1 MCIQPSCDI
10 SNACDQL
17 NYTYI
22 YVKLYIYLLRI
33 KHIFTCISLFVVLIE
48 WSMIYPHA
56 LIYMNGEDWAV
67 VGIPSCGKQSKT
79 LKLFLVHIDS
89 FELCCA
95 APHEQYCQQ
104 GHCNLFS
111 CFTSFQ
117 FCFEAAAMTC

>member
-1 MCIQPSCDI
+1 MYIQRSCNI

-67 VGIPSCGKQSKT
+67 VGIPLCGKQSKT

-89 FELCCA
+89 LNNVA
-95 APHEQYCQQ
+95 LHLMNSIVNKVIAIYLVVLH
-104 GHCNLFS
+104 LS
-111 CFTSFQ
+111 SFVLKQ
-117 FCFEAAAMTC
+117 LL